1 MTALVGQMTDSAR
14 WRQPLQPRPS
24 PAARLPTPPGSGSG
38 AQPPPPGSL
47 VASVAGQASPPP
59 RPASS
64 PHPRAPAQTACPLLS
79 GPSLPL
85 LPVTSLSPRLCVL
98 WAEWCPQNSW
108 AEALS
113 LRSQNVT
120 VLRGTASKE
129 VTEAKRGRVGA
140 HRGFSLLK
148 PPGLGDFSTQSEE
161 TDILM
166 SSLGCAQSPNYP
178 ALSYAEASAPT
189 PGASASAP
197 TCCSEVGSPG
207 RVGCSR
213 ALSYCGSPQPWA
225 TRSLVL
231 LARISGDRDA
241 HLTGRPMQTGDQDE
255 AGLVGLGAAGVKG
268 PGRAATCTRRSRTA
282 AAVRSFLTSLTSL
295 QDLQVSEGS
304 RRAGGLG
311 PCFPSPAPTPRSPP
325 SPLSA
330 SARLYTEHTG

>member
-1 MTALVGQMTDSAR
+1 MGSLGTAKEQNGRHHSPDRRRPEVTPMTALVGRMTDSAR

-24 PAARLPTPPGSGSG
+24 PAASLPTPPGSGSG
-38 AQPPPPGSL
+38 AQLPPPGSL

-85 LPVTSLSPRLCVL
+85 LPVTSLFPRLCVL
-98 WAEWCPQNSW
+98 WAEWCPPEFMGGSSKPQISERDCTQRCG
-108 AEALS
+108 A
-113 LRSQNVT
+113 
-120 VLRGTASKE
+120 ASKE

-148 PPGLGDFSTQSEE
+148 PSGLGDFSIQSEE

-178 ALSYAEASAPT
+178 ALSYAEASAST

-207 RVGCSR
+207 RVG
-213 ALSYCGSPQPWA
+213 AL
-225 TRSLVL
+225 
-231 LARISGDRDA
+231 
-241 HLTGRPMQTGDQDE
+241 
-255 AGLVGLGAAGVKG
+255 GL
-268 PGRAATCTRRSRTA
+268 
-282 AAVRSFLTSLTSL
+282 
-295 QDLQVSEGS
+295 
-304 RRAGGLG
+304 
-311 PCFPSPAPTPRSPP
+311 
-325 SPLSA
+325 
-330 SARLYTEHTG
+330 